1 VVCQCETPSVP
12 VAHTTVLPS
21 VVTPDALTGAQVS
34 PAVTPDRGGPDTGG
48 DGAAVPDVEGA
59 AVTSGGDADGS
70 TVAESEDGG
79 TGGTD

>member
-1 VVCQCETPSVP
+1 MPETHNT
-12 VAHTTVLPS
+12 ALPS
-21 VVTPDALTGAQVS
+21 VVTPGVSTGAQVS
-34 PAVTPDRGGPDTGG
+34 PAVTPDRGGTETGG

-59 AVTSGGDADGS
+59 AVTSGADVDGS